1 MNDYGK
7 KIAALRK
14 NKGMTQ
20 EELGKVLNVTYQA
33 VSKWERGESMPDFMT
48 MSQIAKFFQVP
59 LNYFEDGAQ
68 EQQVASDVVEKSET
82 TDSVDVTK
90 YIGICTVCG
99 KMLEEGN
106 EAQTSPKIVCK
117 ECFERKQEEERRL
130 KQEREKQAVAAAR
143 EQERRVA
150 VEKQERERAE
160 QERRKKALG
169 KGFDVKLVVSL
180 AFAAVAYILFTILCF
195 TCDRSDREFYSVV
208 LLIAPLAIFG
218 WVISIADFISEL
230 RDKEGDDDDG
240 YKLTLSLIIAA
251 VFAVINFVLYL
262 VLYMTSEQFGF
273 YLVLLVIGVIVSFM
287 FVSQYLWGSVV
298 RELFTFY
305 GFSFKLPGVIFSLD
319 FDSILWMIV
328 TKLLLGILAIV
339 VFVVTSILSAVIT
352 MLGSVLTFIP
362 CIITK
367 VVKDKRA

>member
-1 MNDYGK
+1 MNDYGR

-48 MSQIAKFFQVP
+48 MSQIAKHFQVP

-68 EQQVASDVVEKSET
+68 EPQVAGDVVEKSET
-82 TDSVDVTK
+82 ADPVDVTK

-99 KMLEEGN
+99 KMLEEGG
-106 EAQTSPKIVCK
+106 EAQTSPKLVCK
-117 ECFERKQEEERRL
+117 ECFERKQKEARLL
-130 KQEREKQAVAAAR
+130 KQEQAKQAALEA
-143 EQERRVA
+143 
-150 VEKQERERAE
+150 KERERLAE
-160 QERRKKALG
+160 IEKSCEYERRKRSLG

-180 AFAAVAYILFTILCF
+180 VFAVVAYVLFTILCF

-218 WVISIADFISEL
+218 WVISIADFINEL

-251 VFAVINFVLYL
+251 VFAVINFVLY
-262 VLYMTSEQFGF
+262 
-273 YLVLLVIGVIVSFM
+273 
-287 FVSQYLWGSVV
+287 
-298 RELFTFY
+298 
-305 GFSFKLPGVIFSLD
+305 
-319 FDSILWMIV
+319 
-328 TKLLLGILAIV
+328 
-339 VFVVTSILSAVIT
+339 
-352 MLGSVLTFIP
+352 
-362 CIITK
+362 
-367 VVKDKRA
+367 